1 MQTPSRKNT
10 RFPNRLSPMFMVWII
25 LCSIVI
31 SAGGVTV
38 AVFKSRQVAVRTEIE
53 KLRRDIAVCNINADQ
68 YRSKA
73 NDQTNLWAM
82 RDRLSQDG
90 STLRNIE
97 RGQIE
102 VARRTSDR
110 GFAYTPAR

>member
-31 SAGGVTV
+31 ASGGVTV
-38 AVFKSRQVAVRTEIE
+38 AIFKSRQVAVRTEIE
-53 KLRRDIAVCNINADQ
+53 KLRRDITVCNINADQ

-73 NDQTNLWAM
+73 NAQTNLWAM

-97 RGQIE
+97 REQIE
-102 VARRTSDR
+102 MARSTGGR
-110 GFAYTPAR
+110 GFAYTPSR